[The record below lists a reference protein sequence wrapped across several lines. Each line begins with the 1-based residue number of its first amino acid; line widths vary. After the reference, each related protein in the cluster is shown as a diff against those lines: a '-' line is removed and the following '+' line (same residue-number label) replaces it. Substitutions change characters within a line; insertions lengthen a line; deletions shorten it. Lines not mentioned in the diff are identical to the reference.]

1 MNDLLKEAIADAKA
15 VRTTALA
22 NAKLAL
28 EEAFTPKLQSMISAK
43 IQEDAD
49 MEDDMDEMREDEME
63 DHNEMREDEH
73 DMDEMEDHNEM
84 REDEHDME
92 EGGMREEDE
101 ETHDEAHHEGHD
113 EMREDE
119 HDMEEGGMREDDLE
133 LEAIIKELEDEI
145 EEDEHELE
153 ESNDAS
159 SGIGAS
165 DNKQPAPAANADST
179 DDPEGTGAKVVAES
193 EDGMEGESETLDNL
207 HEEEGDELEEG
218 DDIDLEEVIRSLRE
232 EEEELEES
240 QDGME
245 GESETLD
252 TLTEEDDD
260 EIDLEEVIKSLR
272 EEEEELEESEDG
284 MEGESETI
292 NNLTEKLK
300 ESYSVV
306 KFLRSKI
313 NEVNLLNAKLLF
325 TNKLFRNGNLNESQ
339 KLKVIETF
347 DRAKSTRE
355 VKLVYTTLAE
365 STMATRST
373 RRGAI
378 KEGFASK
385 AVASTKP
392 RKAIISEG
400 ADMASRFKKLAG
412 LTK

>member
-28 EEAFTPKLQSMISAK
+28 EEAFTPKLQSMLSAK
-43 IQEDAD
+43 IREEA
-49 MEDDMDEMREDEME
+49 EHDMDEMREDEME

-73 DMDEMEDHNEM
+73 DMVDEMED
-84 REDEHDME
+84 DME
-92 EGGMREEDE
+92 EGG
-101 ETHDEAHHEGHD
+101 
-113 EMREDE
+113 MREDE
-119 HDMEEGGMREDDLE
+119 HDMEEGGMREDEHEMEEDMEDEMTEMDDEMEMEGHHEGMREDEHEMDEMRGDMEESDDDLE
-133 LEAIIKELEDEI
+133 LESIIKELEDEI

-159 SGIGAS
+159 SGIGGS

-240 QDGME
+240 
-245 GESETLD
+245 
-252 TLTEEDDD
+252 
-260 EIDLEEVIKSLR
+260 
-272 EEEEELEESEDG
+272 EDG

-325 TNKLFRNGNLNESQ
+325 TNKLFRNGNLNEGQ

-365 STMATRST
+365 SNMASRST
-373 RRGAI
+373 RNRKAI

-385 AVASTKP
+385 AVGSTKP
-392 RKAIISEG
+392 RRAIISEG

>member
-43 IQEDAD
+43 IREEAEVEDL
-49 MEDDMDEMREDEME
+49 EENEME

-73 DMDEMEDHNEM
+73 DMMDEMEDGEEGGM

-92 EGGMREEDE
+92 E
-101 ETHDEAHHEGHD
+101 
-113 EMREDE
+113 MREDE
-119 HDMEEGGMREDDLE
+119 MEDEMTEDEMEDEMTETGMEDEMTETDMEDEMEEGHHEYEEGGIMDEPVAEEDDLE

-145 EEDEHELE
+145 EEDEHEELE

-159 SGIGAS
+159 SAIGTA
-165 DNKQPAPAANADST
+165 DNKQPAPAANADNT
-179 DDPEGTGAKVVAES
+179 DDPDGTGVDVVAES

-218 DDIDLEEVIRSLRE
+218 EDIDLEEVIR
-232 EEEELEES
+232 
-240 QDGME
+240 
-245 GESETLD
+245 
-252 TLTEEDDD
+252 
-260 EIDLEEVIKSLR
+260 SLR

-373 RRGAI
+373 RRKSI

-392 RKAIISEG
+392 RRAIISEG

>member
-22 NAKLAL
+22 NAKMAL

-43 IQEDAD
+43 IREEA
-49 MEDDMDEMREDEME
+49 EYDELEEDEME
-63 DHNEMREDEH
+63 DNMDIP
-73 DMDEMEDHNEM
+73 MDEMEDE
-84 REDEHDME
+84 
-92 EGGMREEDE
+92 
-101 ETHDEAHHEGHD
+101 
-113 EMREDE
+113 
-119 HDMEEGGMREDDLE
+119 MEEGGMREDEDEHGMDEMREDELGMDEMEDEMEEDMEGTDEMREDEHEEMTEMDDEMETEGHHEMEESEDDLE
-133 LEAIIKELEDEI
+133 LESIIKELEDEI
-145 EEDEHELE
+145 EEDEHDELE
-153 ESNDAS
+153 ESNDAT
-159 SGIGAS
+159 SGIGGS

-193 EDGMEGESETLDNL
+193 EDGMEGESETLDTL
-207 HEEEGDELEEG
+207 HEEDE
-218 DDIDLEEVIRSLRE
+218 
-232 EEEELEES
+232 
-240 QDGME
+240 
-245 GESETLD
+245 
-252 TLTEEDDD
+252 D

-284 MEGESETI
+284 MEGESEVI
-292 NNLTEKLK
+292 DNLTEKLK

-373 RRGAI
+373 RRTAI

-385 AVASTKP
+385 AGGSTKP
-392 RKAIISEG
+392 RRAIISEG

>member
-43 IQEDAD
+43 I
-49 MEDDMDEMREDEME
+49 
-63 DHNEMREDEH
+63 
-73 DMDEMEDHNEM
+73 
-84 REDEHDME
+84 
-92 EGGMREEDE
+92 REEAEYDV
-101 ETHDEAHHEGHD
+101 D

-119 HDMEEGGMREDDLE
+119 HDMEEGGMREDEHDMEEGGMREDEHEMDEMSHDMEESEHEMREEEDDMEEGEHEMREDEHEMEEAEDDMEEGHHDMREDEDDME
-133 LEAIIKELEDEI
+133 LESIIKELEDEI
-145 EEDEHELE
+145 EEDEHALEEADEDELE

-159 SGIGAS
+159 SGIGS
-165 DNKQPAPAANADST
+165 TDNKQPAPAANADST
-179 DDPEGTGAKVVAES
+179 DDPEGTGAKVMAES
-193 EDGMEGESETLDNL
+193 EDGMEGESETLDTL
-207 HEEEGDELEEG
+207 HEEDE
-218 DDIDLEEVIRSLRE
+218 
-232 EEEELEES
+232 
-240 QDGME
+240 
-245 GESETLD
+245 
-252 TLTEEDDD
+252 D
-260 EIDLEEVIKSLR
+260 EIDLEEVIRSLR

-292 NNLTEKLK
+292 NNLTEKLE

-339 KLKVIETF
+339 KMKVIETF

-365 STMATRST
+365 STMATRTT
-373 RRGAI
+373 RKRTAV

-385 AVASTKP
+385 AGGSTKP
-392 RKAIISEG
+392 RRVISEG

>member
-1 MNDLLKEAIADAKA
+1 
-15 VRTTALA
+15 
-22 NAKLAL
+22 
-28 EEAFTPKLQSMISAK
+28 
-43 IQEDAD
+43 
-49 MEDDMDEMREDEME
+49 
-63 DHNEMREDEH
+63 
-73 DMDEMEDHNEM
+73 
-84 REDEHDME
+84 
-92 EGGMREEDE
+92 
-101 ETHDEAHHEGHD
+101 
-113 EMREDE
+113 
-119 HDMEEGGMREDDLE
+119 
-133 LEAIIKELEDEI
+133 
-145 EEDEHELE
+145 
-153 ESNDAS
+153 
-159 SGIGAS
+159 
-165 DNKQPAPAANADST
+165 
-179 DDPEGTGAKVVAES
+179 
-193 EDGMEGESETLDNL
+193 MEGESETLDNL

-218 DDIDLEEVIRSLRE
+218 DDIDLEEVIR
-232 EEEELEES
+232 
-240 QDGME
+240 
-245 GESETLD
+245 
-252 TLTEEDDD
+252 
-260 EIDLEEVIKSLR
+260 SLR

-325 TNKLFRNGNLNESQ
+325 TNKLFRNGNLNEGQ

-365 STMATRST
+365 STMASRST
-373 RRGAI
+373 RNRKAI

-392 RKAIISEG
+392 RRAIISEG

>member
-1 MNDLLKEAIADAKA
+1 MNDLLREAIADAKA

-43 IQEDAD
+43 IREEA
-49 MEDDMDEMREDEME
+49 EYDDVDEMREDEHELEAEGMRGYEEGGVLDTDEGMREDEHEMEEDME

-73 DMDEMEDHNEM
+73 EMDEMEDEM
-84 REDEHDME
+84 ET
-92 EGGMREEDE
+92 EG
-101 ETHDEAHHEGHD
+101 HHEMEDGGVLDAD
-113 EMREDE
+113 E
-119 HDMEEGGMREDDLE
+119 GMREDDEFE
-133 LEAIIKELEDEI
+133 LESIIKELEDEI
-145 EEDEHELE
+145 EEDEHEMRENAEVPAE
-153 ESNDAS
+153 EDGAAVSENNDAS
-159 SGIGAS
+159 SGIGGS

-193 EDGMEGESETLDNL
+193 EDGMEGESETLDTL
-207 HEEEGDELEEG
+207 HEEDE
-218 DDIDLEEVIRSLRE
+218 
-232 EEEELEES
+232 
-240 QDGME
+240 
-245 GESETLD
+245 
-252 TLTEEDDD
+252 D

-284 MEGESETI
+284 MEGESEVI
-292 NNLTEKLK
+292 DNLTEKLK

-339 KLKVIETF
+339 KMKVIETF

-365 STMATRST
+365 STMATRTT
-373 RRGAI
+373 RKRTAI

-385 AVASTKP
+385 AGGSTKP
-392 RKAIISEG
+392 RRVISEG

>member
-22 NAKLAL
+22 NAKMAL

-43 IQEDAD
+43 IREEA
-49 MEDDMDEMREDEME
+49 EYDELEEDEME
-63 DHNEMREDEH
+63 DNMDIPMDEMEDEMEEGGMREDEH
-73 DMDEMEDHNEM
+73 DMDEM
-84 REDEHDME
+84 REDELGMDEMEDEMEEDME
-92 EGGMREEDE
+92 G
-101 ETHDEAHHEGHD
+101 TD

-119 HDMEEGGMREDDLE
+119 HEEMTEMDDEMETEGHHEMEESEDDLE
-133 LEAIIKELEDEI
+133 LESIIKELEDDI
-145 EEDEHELE
+145 EEDEHDELE
-153 ESNDAS
+153 ESNDAT
-159 SGIGAS
+159 SGIGGS

-193 EDGMEGESETLDNL
+193 EDGMEGESETLDTL
-207 HEEEGDELEEG
+207 HEEDE
-218 DDIDLEEVIRSLRE
+218 
-232 EEEELEES
+232 
-240 QDGME
+240 
-245 GESETLD
+245 
-252 TLTEEDDD
+252 D

-284 MEGESETI
+284 MEGESEVI
-292 NNLTEKLK
+292 DNLTEKLK

-339 KLKVIETF
+339 KMKVIETF

-365 STMATRST
+365 STMATRTT
-373 RRGAI
+373 RKRTAI

-385 AVASTKP
+385 AGGSTKP
-392 RKAIISEG
+392 RRVISEG

>member
-15 VRTTALA
+15 VRKTALA

-43 IQEDAD
+43 IREEA
-49 MEDDMDEMREDEME
+49 EHDDVD
-63 DHNEMREDEH
+63 EMREDEH
-73 DMDEMEDHNEM
+73 DMEEGGMREDEHDMEEGGMREDEHEMDEMEDHNEM

-92 EGGMREEDE
+92 EGGMREDE

-119 HDMEEGGMREDDLE
+119 HEMEEGGMREDDLE

-159 SGIGAS
+159 SGIGGS

-179 DDPEGTGAKVVAES
+179 DDPEGTGVDVVAES

-218 DDIDLEEVIRSLRE
+218 
-232 EEEELEES
+232 
-240 QDGME
+240 
-245 GESETLD
+245 
-252 TLTEEDDD
+252 ED
-260 EIDLEEVIKSLR
+260 IDLEEVIKSLR

>member
-22 NAKLAL
+22 NATMAL

-43 IQEDAD
+43 IREEA
-49 MEDDMDEMREDEME
+49 EYDELEEDEME
-63 DHNEMREDEH
+63 DNMDIP
-73 DMDEMEDHNEM
+73 MDEMEDE
-84 REDEHDME
+84 
-92 EGGMREEDE
+92 
-101 ETHDEAHHEGHD
+101 
-113 EMREDE
+113 
-119 HDMEEGGMREDDLE
+119 MEEGGMREDEDEHGMDEMREDELGMDEMEDEMEEDMEGTDEMREDEHEEMTEMDDEMETEGHHEMEESEDDLE
-133 LEAIIKELEDEI
+133 LESIIKELEDEI
-145 EEDEHELE
+145 EEDEHDELE
-153 ESNDAS
+153 ESNDAT
-159 SGIGAS
+159 SGIGGS

-193 EDGMEGESETLDNL
+193 EDGMEGESETLDTL
-207 HEEEGDELEEG
+207 HEEDE
-218 DDIDLEEVIRSLRE
+218 
-232 EEEELEES
+232 
-240 QDGME
+240 
-245 GESETLD
+245 
-252 TLTEEDDD
+252 D

-284 MEGESETI
+284 MEGESEVI
-292 NNLTEKLK
+292 DNLTEKLK

-339 KLKVIETF
+339 KMKVIETF

-365 STMATRST
+365 STMATRTT
-373 RRGAI
+373 RKRTAI

-385 AVASTKP
+385 AGGSTKP
-392 RKAIISEG
+392 RRVISEG

>member
-43 IQEDAD
+43 IQEEAEYDD
-49 MEDDMDEMREDEME
+49 LDEEEMDDMG
-63 DHNEMREDEH
+63 EMREDEH
-73 DMDEMEDHNEM
+73 EAMDDMEEGGMGEDEHDMGEM
-84 REDEHDME
+84 REDEHEMREDEHEMEEDME
-92 EGGMREEDE
+92 DEMTEMDDEMEMEG
-101 ETHDEAHHEGHD
+101 HHEGHD

-119 HDMEEGGMREDDLE
+119 HGMDDMEESDDELE
-133 LEAIIKELEDEI
+133 LESIIKELEDEI

-159 SGIGAS
+159 SGIGGS

-193 EDGMEGESETLDNL
+193 EDGMEGESETLD
-207 HEEEGDELEEG
+207 
-218 DDIDLEEVIRSLRE
+218 
-232 EEEELEES
+232 
-240 QDGME
+240 
-245 GESETLD
+245 TLK
-252 TLTEEDDD
+252 EEDED
-260 EIDLEEVIKSLR
+260 EIDLEEVIRSLR

-339 KLKVIETF
+339 KLRVIETF

-365 STMATRST
+365 STMATRMKRSKK
-373 RRGAI
+373 AI

-385 AVASTKP
+385 AVGSTKP
-392 RKAIISEG
+392 RRAIISEG

>member
-43 IQEDAD
+43 IQEEAE
-49 MEDDMDEMREDEME
+49 MEDEVMDEMDDEMG
-63 DHNEMREDEH
+63 DMGEMREDEH
-73 DMDEMEDHNEM
+73 DMMDEMED
-84 REDEHDME
+84 DME
-92 EGGMREEDE
+92 EGG
-101 ETHDEAHHEGHD
+101 
-113 EMREDE
+113 MREDE
-119 HDMEEGGMREDDLE
+119 HDMEEGGMREDEHEMEEDMEDEMTEMDDEMEMEGHHEGMREDEHEMDEMRGDMEESDDDLE
-133 LEAIIKELEDEI
+133 LESIIKELEDEI

-159 SGIGAS
+159 SGIGGS

-193 EDGMEGESETLDNL
+193 EDGMEGESETLDTL
-207 HEEEGDELEEG
+207 HEEDE
-218 DDIDLEEVIRSLRE
+218 
-232 EEEELEES
+232 
-240 QDGME
+240 
-245 GESETLD
+245 
-252 TLTEEDDD
+252 D

-292 NNLTEKLK
+292 NNLTEKLQ

-373 RRGAI
+373 RRTAI

-385 AVASTKP
+385 AGGSTKP
-392 RKAIISEG
+392 RRAIISEG

>member
-43 IQEDAD
+43 IREEA
-49 MEDDMDEMREDEME
+49 EHDDMDEMREDEME

-73 DMDEMEDHNEM
+73 DMVDEMEDDMEEGGM

-92 EGGMREEDE
+92 EGGMREDEHEMEEDMEDE
-101 ETHDEAHHEGHD
+101 MTEMDDEIEMEGHHEG
-113 EMREDE
+113 MREDE
-119 HDMEEGGMREDDLE
+119 HEMGEPVAEEDDLE

-145 EEDEHELE
+145 EEDEHELTEEDELE

-159 SGIGAS
+159 SGIGGS

-193 EDGMEGESETLDNL
+193 E
-207 HEEEGDELEEG
+207 
-218 DDIDLEEVIRSLRE
+218 
-232 EEEELEES
+232 
-240 QDGME
+240 DGME

-325 TNKLFRNGNLNESQ
+325 TNKLFRNGNLNEGQ

-365 STMATRST
+365 STMATRTS
-373 RRGAI
+373 RRTAI

-385 AVASTKP
+385 AVGSTKP

>member
-22 NAKLAL
+22 NAKMAL

-43 IQEDAD
+43 IREEA
-49 MEDDMDEMREDEME
+49 EYDELEEDEME
-63 DHNEMREDEH
+63 DNMDIP
-73 DMDEMEDHNEM
+73 MDEMEDE
-84 REDEHDME
+84 
-92 EGGMREEDE
+92 
-101 ETHDEAHHEGHD
+101 
-113 EMREDE
+113 
-119 HDMEEGGMREDDLE
+119 MEEGGMREDEDEHGMDEMREDELGMDEMEDEMEEDMEGTDEMREDEHEEMTEMDDEMETEGHHEMEESEDDLE
-133 LEAIIKELEDEI
+133 LESIIKELEDEI
-145 EEDEHELE
+145 EEDEHDELE
-153 ESNDAS
+153 ESNDAT
-159 SGIGAS
+159 SGIGGS

-193 EDGMEGESETLDNL
+193 EDGMEGESETLDTL
-207 HEEEGDELEEG
+207 TEEDEDE
-218 DDIDLEEVIRSLRE
+218 IDLEEVIRSLRE
-232 EEEELEES
+232 E
-240 QDGME
+240 D
-245 GESETLD
+245 
-252 TLTEEDDD
+252 
-260 EIDLEEVIKSLR
+260 
-272 EEEEELEESEDG
+272 EEELEESEDG
-284 MEGESETI
+284 MEGESEVI

-339 KLKVIETF
+339 KMKVIETF

-365 STMATRST
+365 STMATRTT
-373 RRGAI
+373 RKRTAI

-385 AVASTKP
+385 AGGSTKP
-392 RKAIISEG
+392 RRVISEG

>member
-43 IQEDAD
+43 IREEA
-49 MEDDMDEMREDEME
+49 EHDDMDEMREDEME

-73 DMDEMEDHNEM
+73 DMVDEMED
-84 REDEHDME
+84 DME
-92 EGGMREEDE
+92 EGGMREDE
-101 ETHDEAHHEGHD
+101 Y
-113 EMREDE
+113 
-119 HDMEEGGMREDDLE
+119 DMEEGGMREDEHEMEEDMEDEMTEMDDEIEMEGHHEGMREDEHEMDEPVAEEDDLE

-145 EEDEHELE
+145 EEDEHELTEEDELE

-159 SGIGAS
+159 SGIGGS

-193 EDGMEGESETLDNL
+193 E
-207 HEEEGDELEEG
+207 
-218 DDIDLEEVIRSLRE
+218 
-232 EEEELEES
+232 
-240 QDGME
+240 DGME

-325 TNKLFRNGNLNESQ
+325 TNKLFRNGNLNEGQ

-365 STMATRST
+365 STMATRTS
-373 RRGAI
+373 RRTAI

-385 AVASTKP
+385 AVGSTKP

>member
-1 MNDLLKEAIADAKA
+1 MSEMDHE
-15 VRTTALA
+15 
-22 NAKLAL
+22 
-28 EEAFTPKLQSMISAK
+28 
-43 IQEDAD
+43 
-49 MEDDMDEMREDEME
+49 MEEMREDE
-63 DHNEMREDEH
+63 D
-73 DMDEMEDHNEM
+73 DMDEM

-92 EGGMREEDE
+92 EGGMREDEHEMEEDMEDE
-101 ETHDEAHHEGHD
+101 MTEMDDEMEMEGHHEGHD

-119 HDMEEGGMREDDLE
+119 HEMDEMRGDTDEAMHEEDDLE

-207 HEEEGDELEEG
+207 HEEEDDHMDEGMREDE
-218 DDIDLEEVIRSLRE
+218 DIDLEEVIR
-232 EEEELEES
+232 
-240 QDGME
+240 
-245 GESETLD
+245 
-252 TLTEEDDD
+252 
-260 EIDLEEVIKSLR
+260 SLR

>member
-22 NAKLAL
+22 NAKMAL

-43 IQEDAD
+43 IREEA
-49 MEDDMDEMREDEME
+49 EYDELEEDEME
-63 DHNEMREDEH
+63 DNMDIP
-73 DMDEMEDHNEM
+73 MDEMEDE
-84 REDEHDME
+84 
-92 EGGMREEDE
+92 
-101 ETHDEAHHEGHD
+101 
-113 EMREDE
+113 
-119 HDMEEGGMREDDLE
+119 MEEGGMREDEDEHGMDEMREDELGMDEMEDEMEEDMEGTDEMREDEHEEMTEMDDEMETEGHHEMEESEDDLE
-133 LEAIIKELEDEI
+133 LESIIKELEDEI
-145 EEDEHELE
+145 EEDEHDELE
-153 ESNDAS
+153 ESNDAT
-159 SGIGAS
+159 SGIGGS

-193 EDGMEGESETLDNL
+193 EDGMEGESETLDTL
-207 HEEEGDELEEG
+207 HEEDE
-218 DDIDLEEVIRSLRE
+218 
-232 EEEELEES
+232 
-240 QDGME
+240 
-245 GESETLD
+245 
-252 TLTEEDDD
+252 D

-284 MEGESETI
+284 MEGESEVI

-339 KLKVIETF
+339 KMKVIETF

-365 STMATRST
+365 STMATRTT
-373 RRGAI
+373 RKRTAI

-385 AVASTKP
+385 AGGSTKP
-392 RKAIISEG
+392 RRVISEG

>member
-43 IQEDAD
+43 IQEEAE
-49 MEDDMDEMREDEME
+49 MEDEVMDEMDDEMG
-63 DHNEMREDEH
+63 DMGEMREDEH
-73 DMDEMEDHNEM
+73 DMMDEMEDDMEEGGM

-92 EGGMREEDE
+92 EGGMREDEHEMEEDMEDE
-101 ETHDEAHHEGHD
+101 MTEMDDEIEMEGHHEG
-113 EMREDE
+113 MREDE
-119 HDMEEGGMREDDLE
+119 HEMDEPVAEEDDLE

-145 EEDEHELE
+145 EEDEHELTEEDELE

-159 SGIGAS
+159 SGIGGS

-240 QDGME
+240 
-245 GESETLD
+245 
-252 TLTEEDDD
+252 
-260 EIDLEEVIKSLR
+260 
-272 EEEEELEESEDG
+272 EDG

-325 TNKLFRNGNLNESQ
+325 TNKLFRNGNLNEGQ

-365 STMATRST
+365 STMATRTS
-373 RRGAI
+373 RRTAI

-385 AVASTKP
+385 AVGSTKP

>member
-15 VRTTALA
+15 VRKTALA

-43 IQEDAD
+43 IQEEA
-49 MEDDMDEMREDEME
+49 EDDMDEMREDE
-63 DHNEMREDEH
+63 
-73 DMDEMEDHNEM
+73 DMDEMRDMDEMGHEMDEM
-84 REDEHDME
+84 REEDDDMDEMREEEDDMDEGGMREDHDDMD

-101 ETHDEAHHEGHD
+101 ETHDEGMHED
-113 EMREDE
+113 D
-119 HDMEEGGMREDDLE
+119 DMEEGEHDMDEMRDDKHEGMHEEDDLE

-145 EEDEHELE
+145 DEDDDMEEMR
-153 ESNDAS
+153 ESNDTS
-159 SGIGAS
+159 SGIGTS
-165 DNKQPAPAANADST
+165 DNKAPDAKAAGAYT
-179 DDPEGTGAKVVAES
+179 DDEDGEGVKVVS
-193 EDGMEGESETLDNL
+193 
-207 HEEEGDELEEG
+207 
-218 DDIDLEEVIRSLRE
+218 
-232 EEEELEES
+232 
-240 QDGME
+240 
-245 GESETLD
+245 
-252 TLTEEDDD
+252 
-260 EIDLEEVIKSLR
+260 
-272 EEEEELEESEDG
+272 ESEDG

-292 NNLTEKLK
+292 NNLTEKLQ
-300 ESYSVV
+300 ESYKVV

-365 STMATRST
+365 STLAARSP
-373 RRGAI
+373 RRKSI

-392 RKAIISEG
+392 SKAVISEG

>member
-22 NAKLAL
+22 NAKMAL

-43 IQEDAD
+43 IQEEAE
-49 MEDDMDEMREDEME
+49 MEDEVMDEMDDEMG
-63 DHNEMREDEH
+63 DMGEMREDEH
-73 DMDEMEDHNEM
+73 DMMDEMED
-84 REDEHDME
+84 
-92 EGGMREEDE
+92 
-101 ETHDEAHHEGHD
+101 
-113 EMREDE
+113 
-119 HDMEEGGMREDDLE
+119 DMEEGGMREDEHEMEEDMEDEMTEMDDEMEMEGHHEGMREDEHEMDEMRGDMEESDDDLE
-133 LEAIIKELEDEI
+133 LESIIKELEDEI

-159 SGIGAS
+159 SGIGGS

-193 EDGMEGESETLDNL
+193 EDGMEGESETLDTL
-207 HEEEGDELEEG
+207 HEEDE
-218 DDIDLEEVIRSLRE
+218 
-232 EEEELEES
+232 
-240 QDGME
+240 
-245 GESETLD
+245 
-252 TLTEEDDD
+252 D

-292 NNLTEKLK
+292 NNLTEKLQ

-373 RRGAI
+373 RRTAI

-385 AVASTKP
+385 AGGSTKP
-392 RKAIISEG
+392 RRAIISEG

>member
-22 NAKLAL
+22 NAKMAL

-43 IQEDAD
+43 I
-49 MEDDMDEMREDEME
+49 
-63 DHNEMREDEH
+63 
-73 DMDEMEDHNEM
+73 
-84 REDEHDME
+84 
-92 EGGMREEDE
+92 REEAEYDV
-101 ETHDEAHHEGHD
+101 D

-119 HDMEEGGMREDDLE
+119 HDMEEGGMREDEHDMEEGGMREDEHEMDEMGHDMEESEHDGMREDEHDMEEGEHDGMREDEHEMEEAEHDMEEGHHEMEDGGITDEPISEDDLE
-133 LEAIIKELEDEI
+133 LEAIIKELEDQI
-145 EEDEHELE
+145 EEDEHDMRESDDELE

-159 SGIGAS
+159 SGIGS
-165 DNKQPAPAANADST
+165 TDNKQPAPAANADST
-179 DDPEGTGAKVVAES
+179 DDSEGTGVKVVAES
-193 EDGMEGESETLDNL
+193 EDGMEGESETLD
-207 HEEEGDELEEG
+207 
-218 DDIDLEEVIRSLRE
+218 
-232 EEEELEES
+232 
-240 QDGME
+240 
-245 GESETLD
+245 TLK
-252 TLTEEDDD
+252 EEDED
-260 EIDLEEVIKSLR
+260 EIDLEEVIRSLR

-292 NNLTEKLK
+292 NNLTEKLQ

-339 KLKVIETF
+339 KLRVIETF

-365 STMATRST
+365 SQMAPKTT
-373 RRGAI
+373 RRKAI

-385 AVASTKP
+385 AVGSTKP
-392 RKAIISEG
+392 RRAIISEG
-400 ADMASRFKKLAG
+400 ADLSSRFKKLAG

>member
-43 IQEDAD
+43 IREEA
-49 MEDDMDEMREDEME
+49 EYDELEEDEME
-63 DHNEMREDEH
+63 DNMEMREDEH
-73 DMDEMEDHNEM
+73 DMMDEMEDEEEFTTEE
-84 REDEHDME
+84 EDLEAPIDE
-92 EGGMREEDE
+92 LGDINVPDASVNLAAGEEDE
-101 ETHDEAHHEGHD
+101 FDVEEDVEAVYDEPVAEN
-113 EMREDE
+113 
-119 HDMEEGGMREDDLE
+119 EDDLE

-145 EEDEHELE
+145 EEDEHDVELE
-153 ESNDAS
+153 ENADVPAEEDGAEVFENNDAT
-159 SGIGAS
+159 SGIGGS

-179 DDPEGTGAKVVAES
+179 DDPEGTGVNVVAES
-193 EDGMEGESETLDNL
+193 EDGMEGESETLDTL
-207 HEEEGDELEEG
+207 TEEDEDE
-218 DDIDLEEVIRSLRE
+218 IDLEEVIRSLRE
-232 EEEELEES
+232 E
-240 QDGME
+240 D
-245 GESETLD
+245 
-252 TLTEEDDD
+252 
-260 EIDLEEVIKSLR
+260 
-272 EEEEELEESEDG
+272 EELEESEDG

-325 TNKLFRNGNLNESQ
+325 TNKLFRNGNLNEGQ

-365 STMATRST
+365 STMATRT
-373 RRGAI
+373 RRRKAV

-385 AVASTKP
+385 AVGSTRP
-392 RKAIISEG
+392 RKAILSEG

>member
-43 IQEDAD
+43 IQEEAEYDD
-49 MEDDMDEMREDEME
+49 LDEEEMDDMG
-63 DHNEMREDEH
+63 EMREDEH
-73 DMDEMEDHNEM
+73 EAMDDMEEGGMGEDEHDMGEM
-84 REDEHDME
+84 REDEHE
-92 EGGMREEDE
+92 MREDEHEMEDE
-101 ETHDEAHHEGHD
+101 MTEMDDEMEMEGHHEGHD

-119 HDMEEGGMREDDLE
+119 HEMDDMEESDDELE
-133 LEAIIKELEDEI
+133 LESIIKELEDEI

-159 SGIGAS
+159 SGIGGS

-193 EDGMEGESETLDNL
+193 EDGMEGESETLD
-207 HEEEGDELEEG
+207 
-218 DDIDLEEVIRSLRE
+218 
-232 EEEELEES
+232 
-240 QDGME
+240 
-245 GESETLD
+245 TLK
-252 TLTEEDDD
+252 EEDED
-260 EIDLEEVIKSLR
+260 EIDLEEVIRSLR

-339 KLKVIETF
+339 KLRVIETF

-365 STMATRST
+365 STMATRMKRSKK
-373 RRGAI
+373 AI

-385 AVASTKP
+385 AVGSTKP
-392 RKAIISEG
+392 RRAIISEG

>member
-15 VRTTALA
+15 VRKTALA

-43 IQEDAD
+43 IREEAEVEDL
-49 MEDDMDEMREDEME
+49 EEEEME
-63 DHNEMREDEH
+63 DHNEMREDE
-73 DMDEMEDHNEM
+73 
-84 REDEHDME
+84 EHDME
-92 EGGMREEDE
+92 EGGMREDEDEELHDGMREDEEHDVEEGGMREDEDEELHDGMREDE
-101 ETHDEAHHEGHD
+101 ETHDDAHHESHD

-119 HDMEEGGMREDDLE
+119 HEDEPVAEEDDLE

-145 EEDEHELE
+145 EEDEHEELEEGHEDELE

-218 DDIDLEEVIRSLRE
+218 EDIDLEEVIR
-232 EEEELEES
+232 
-240 QDGME
+240 
-245 GESETLD
+245 
-252 TLTEEDDD
+252 
-260 EIDLEEVIKSLR
+260 SLR

-365 STMATRST
+365 STMATRTT
-373 RRGAI
+373 RNKKAI

-392 RKAIISEG
+392 RRSVLSEG

>member
-15 VRTTALA
+15 VRKTALA

-28 EEAFTPKLQSMISAK
+28 EEAFTPKLQSMLSAK
-43 IQEDAD
+43 IREEAEHDLEEED
-49 MEDDMDEMREDEME
+49 EDLHDGMREDE
-63 DHNEMREDEH
+63 
-73 DMDEMEDHNEM
+73 
-84 REDEHDME
+84 
-92 EGGMREEDE
+92 
-101 ETHDEAHHEGHD
+101 HD

-119 HDMEEGGMREDDLE
+119 HEDVDEMREDEYDVDEMREDEHEDVDEMREDEHELDLEGHHEGHDEIEEDEDEHEVDEMRNDDAIEEEDDLE
-133 LEAIIKELEDEI
+133 LESIIRELEDEI
-145 EEDEHELE
+145 EEDEHEELEEGHEDELE

-159 SGIGAS
+159 SGIGGS

-207 HEEEGDELEEG
+207 HEEDE
-218 DDIDLEEVIRSLRE
+218 
-232 EEEELEES
+232 
-240 QDGME
+240 
-245 GESETLD
+245 
-252 TLTEEDDD
+252 D
-260 EIDLEEVIKSLR
+260 EIDLEEVIRSLR

-339 KLKVIETF
+339 KIKVIETF

-365 STMATRST
+365 STISARTNRK
-373 RRGAI
+373 RKAI

-385 AVASTKP
+385 AVGSTKP
-392 RKAIISEG
+392 RRSVISEG
-400 ADMASRFKKLAG
+400 ADMAARFKKLAG

>member
-1 MNDLLKEAIADAKA
+1 
-15 VRTTALA
+15 
-22 NAKLAL
+22 
-28 EEAFTPKLQSMISAK
+28 
-43 IQEDAD
+43 
-49 MEDDMDEMREDEME
+49 MDEMREDELG
-63 DHNEMREDEH
+63 
-73 DMDEMEDHNEM
+73 MDEMEDEM
-84 REDEHDME
+84 EEDME
-92 EGGMREEDE
+92 G
-101 ETHDEAHHEGHD
+101 TD

-119 HDMEEGGMREDDLE
+119 HEEMTEMDDEMEAEGHHEMEESEDDLE
-133 LEAIIKELEDEI
+133 LESIIKELEDEI
-145 EEDEHELE
+145 EEDEHDELE
-153 ESNDAS
+153 ESNDAT
-159 SGIGAS
+159 SGIGGS

-193 EDGMEGESETLDNL
+193 EDGMEGESETLDTL
-207 HEEEGDELEEG
+207 HEEDE
-218 DDIDLEEVIRSLRE
+218 
-232 EEEELEES
+232 
-240 QDGME
+240 
-245 GESETLD
+245 
-252 TLTEEDDD
+252 D

-284 MEGESETI
+284 MEGESEVI
-292 NNLTEKLK
+292 DNLTEKLK

-339 KLKVIETF
+339 KMKVIETF

-365 STMATRST
+365 STMATRTT
-373 RRGAI
+373 RKRTAI

-385 AVASTKP
+385 AGGSTKP
-392 RKAIISEG
+392 RRVISEG

>member
-15 VRTTALA
+15 VRKTALA

-43 IQEDAD
+43 IREEA
-49 MEDDMDEMREDEME
+49 EHDDVDEMREDEYE
-63 DHNEMREDEH
+63 VDEMRDDLH
-73 DMDEMEDHNEM
+73 D
-84 REDEHDME
+84 
-92 EGGMREEDE
+92 GMREDE
-101 ETHDEAHHEGHD
+101 ETHDEGMREDEETHDEGMREDEETHDEGMREDEETHDEGMHEDEETHDEGHD
-113 EMREDE
+113 EGHHEMDEMRDDE
-119 HDMEEGGMREDDLE
+119 HAIAEEDDLE

-145 EEDEHELE
+145 DEGEHDELD
-153 ESNDAS
+153 ESNDVS
-159 SGIGAS
+159 SGIGTA
-165 DNKQPAPAANADST
+165 DNKAPDAKSTGAYT
-179 DDPEGTGAKVVAES
+179 DDNEGDGVKVVSES
-193 EDGMEGESETLDNL
+193 EDGMEGESETLDTL
-207 HEEEGDELEEG
+207 HEEEEDELDEG
-218 DDIDLEEVIRSLRE
+218 MRE
-232 EEEELEES
+232 
-240 QDGME
+240 D
-245 GESETLD
+245 
-252 TLTEEDDD
+252 ED
-260 EIDLEEVIKSLR
+260 IDLEEVIKSLR
-272 EEEEELEESEDG
+272 EEEEELDESEDG

-292 NNLTEKLK
+292 NNLTEKLQ
-300 ESYSVV
+300 ESYKVV

-365 STMATRST
+365 STMAARST
-373 RRGAI
+373 RNRKAI

-385 AVASTKP
+385 AVGSTKP
-392 RKAIISEG
+392 RKAVLNEG

>member
-1 MNDLLKEAIADAKA
+1 
-15 VRTTALA
+15 
-22 NAKLAL
+22 
-28 EEAFTPKLQSMISAK
+28 
-43 IQEDAD
+43 
-49 MEDDMDEMREDEME
+49 
-63 DHNEMREDEH
+63 
-73 DMDEMEDHNEM
+73 MDEMEDEM
-84 REDEHDME
+84 EVPMDEMEDEMTEMD
-92 EGGMREEDE
+92 
-101 ETHDEAHHEGHD
+101 D
-113 EMREDE
+113 EMTEMDDE
-119 HDMEEGGMREDDLE
+119 IEMDEPVAEEDDLE

-145 EEDEHELE
+145 EEDEHELTEEDELE

-159 SGIGAS
+159 SGIGGS

-193 EDGMEGESETLDNL
+193 EDGMEGESETLD
-207 HEEEGDELEEG
+207 
-218 DDIDLEEVIRSLRE
+218 
-232 EEEELEES
+232 
-240 QDGME
+240 
-245 GESETLD
+245 
-252 TLTEEDDD
+252 TLTEEDED
-260 EIDLEEVIKSLR
+260 EIDLEEVIRSLR

-339 KLKVIETF
+339 KMKVIETF

-373 RRGAI
+373 RRTAI
-378 KEGFASK
+378 REGFASK

-392 RKAIISEG
+392 RRAIISEG

>member
-22 NAKLAL
+22 NAKMAL

-43 IQEDAD
+43 IREEA
-49 MEDDMDEMREDEME
+49 EYDELEEDEME
-63 DHNEMREDEH
+63 DNMDIPMDEMEDEMEEGGMREDEH
-73 DMDEMEDHNEM
+73 DMDEM
-84 REDEHDME
+84 REDELGMDEMEDEMEEDME
-92 EGGMREEDE
+92 G
-101 ETHDEAHHEGHD
+101 TD

-119 HDMEEGGMREDDLE
+119 HEEMTEMDDEMETEGHHEMEESEDDLE
-133 LEAIIKELEDEI
+133 LESIIKELEDEI
-145 EEDEHELE
+145 EEDEHDELE
-153 ESNDAS
+153 ESNDAT
-159 SGIGAS
+159 SGIGGS

-193 EDGMEGESETLDNL
+193 EDGMEGESETLDTL
-207 HEEEGDELEEG
+207 HEEDE
-218 DDIDLEEVIRSLRE
+218 
-232 EEEELEES
+232 
-240 QDGME
+240 
-245 GESETLD
+245 
-252 TLTEEDDD
+252 D

-284 MEGESETI
+284 MEGESEVI
-292 NNLTEKLK
+292 DNLTEKLK

-339 KLKVIETF
+339 KMKVIETF

-365 STMATRST
+365 STMATRTT
-373 RRGAI
+373 RKRTAI

-385 AVASTKP
+385 AGGSTKP
-392 RKAIISEG
+392 RRVISEG

>member
-43 IQEDAD
+43 IQEEAE
-49 MEDDMDEMREDEME
+49 MEDEVMDEMDDEMG
-63 DHNEMREDEH
+63 DMGEMREDEH
-73 DMDEMEDHNEM
+73 DMMDEMEDDMEEGGM

-92 EGGMREEDE
+92 EGGMREDEHEMEEDMEDE
-101 ETHDEAHHEGHD
+101 MTEMDDEIEMEGHHEG
-113 EMREDE
+113 MREDE
-119 HDMEEGGMREDDLE
+119 HEMDEPVAEEDDLE

-145 EEDEHELE
+145 EEDEHELTEEDELE

-159 SGIGAS
+159 SGIGGT

-179 DDPEGTGAKVVAES
+179 DDSEGTGVKVVAES
-193 EDGMEGESETLDNL
+193 EDGMEGESETLDTL
-207 HEEEGDELEEG
+207 HEEDE
-218 DDIDLEEVIRSLRE
+218 
-232 EEEELEES
+232 
-240 QDGME
+240 
-245 GESETLD
+245 
-252 TLTEEDDD
+252 D

-292 NNLTEKLK
+292 NNLTEKLQ

>member
-1 MNDLLKEAIADAKA
+1 MNNLLKEAIADAKA

-43 IQEDAD
+43 IREEAEVEDL
-49 MEDDMDEMREDEME
+49 E
-63 DHNEMREDEH
+63 EMREDEH
-73 DMDEMEDHNEM
+73 GMDEMEDHNEM
-84 REDEHDME
+84 REDEH
-92 EGGMREEDE
+92 GM
-101 ETHDEAHHEGHD
+101 D
-113 EMREDE
+113 EME
-119 HDMEEGGMREDDLE
+119 HDMEEGGMREDEHEMEEDMEDHNEMREDEHEEAVEMDDEMETEGHHEMRDGGMLDDDMHETEDDLE

-145 EEDEHELE
+145 EEDEHEIEEGEDLE

-159 SGIGAS
+159 SAIGGS

-179 DDPEGTGAKVVAES
+179 DDSEGTGVKVVAES
-193 EDGMEGESETLDNL
+193 EDGMEGESETLDTL
-207 HEEEGDELEEG
+207 HEEDE
-218 DDIDLEEVIRSLRE
+218 
-232 EEEELEES
+232 
-240 QDGME
+240 
-245 GESETLD
+245 
-252 TLTEEDDD
+252 D

-292 NNLTEKLK
+292 NNLTEKLQ

-373 RRGAI
+373 RRTAI

-385 AVASTKP
+385 AGGSTKP
-392 RKAIISEG
+392 RRAIISEG

>member
-73 DMDEMEDHNEM
+73 EMMDEMEDDMEEGGM

-92 EGGMREEDE
+92 EGGMREDEHEMEEDMEDE
-101 ETHDEAHHEGHD
+101 MTEMDDEMEMEGHHEGHD

-119 HDMEEGGMREDDLE
+119 HEMDEMRDDETVAEEDDLE

-179 DDPEGTGAKVVAES
+179 DNPEGTGAKVVAES
-193 EDGMEGESETLDNL
+193 EDGMGGGSETLDNL

-218 DDIDLEEVIRSLRE
+218 EDIDLEEVIRSLRE
-232 EEEELEES
+232 EEEQES
-240 QDGME
+240 
-245 GESETLD
+245 
-252 TLTEEDDD
+252 
-260 EIDLEEVIKSLR
+260 
-272 EEEEELEESEDG
+272 EEEEG
-284 MEGESETI
+284 
-292 NNLTEKLK
+292 
-300 ESYSVV
+300 
-306 KFLRSKI
+306 
-313 NEVNLLNAKLLF
+313 
-325 TNKLFRNGNLNESQ
+325 
-339 KLKVIETF
+339 
-347 DRAKSTRE
+347 
-355 VKLVYTTLAE
+355 LVWQD
-365 STMATRST
+365 
-373 RRGAI
+373 
-378 KEGFASK
+378 
-385 AVASTKP
+385 
-392 RKAIISEG
+392 ISRHG
-400 ADMASRFKKLAG
+400 YVG
-412 LTK
+412 G

>member
-43 IQEDAD
+43 IREEA
-49 MEDDMDEMREDEME
+49 EHDDMDEMREDEHDMEEGGMREDEHDMEEGGMREDEHDMDEME

-73 DMDEMEDHNEM
+73 EMDEMEDHNEM

-119 HDMEEGGMREDDLE
+119 HEMEEGGMREDDLE

-179 DDPEGTGAKVVAES
+179 DDPEGTGVDVVAES

-218 DDIDLEEVIRSLRE
+218 
-232 EEEELEES
+232 
-240 QDGME
+240 
-245 GESETLD
+245 
-252 TLTEEDDD
+252 ED
-260 EIDLEEVIKSLR
+260 IDLEEVIKSLR

-325 TNKLFRNGNLNESQ
+325 TNKLFRNGNLNEGQ